1 MSWEKERNNFKIGD
15 IVYLFSSK
23 ERRIIFKT
31 HVVRIEMRSDCQ
43 FWVETPPIQLTWR
56 LEAVQEYEGN
66 ELNEESLMKH
76 GFRGGKS
83 LQHPMCNNDELFSY
97 IEAQFDM

>member
-1 MSWEKERNNFKIGD
+1 M
-15 IVYLFSSK
+15 
-23 ERRIIFKT
+23 
-31 HVVRIEMRSDCQ
+31 
-43 FWVETPPIQLTWR
+43 QLTWR

-76 GFRGGKS
+76 GFKGGKS